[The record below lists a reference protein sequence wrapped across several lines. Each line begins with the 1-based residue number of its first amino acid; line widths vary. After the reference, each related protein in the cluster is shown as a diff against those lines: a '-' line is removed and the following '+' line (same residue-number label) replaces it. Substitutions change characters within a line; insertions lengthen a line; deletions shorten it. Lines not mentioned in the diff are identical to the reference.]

1 MSGWQWQ
8 QTMLRIKDPVASV
21 DYYTKNY
28 GMTLLAKLDFPQ
40 WEFALYFLAT
50 VRPHFLPHSAM
61 QVERSAVEL
70 ASARG
75 SRWQRAAA
83 LRLRVR

>member
-50 VRPHFLPHSAM
+50 VRPHFLPHSAIT
-61 QVERSAVEL
+61 RLSNL
-70 ASARG
+70 PPRRG
-75 SRWQRAAA
+75 SRWQRGAA
-83 LRLRVR
+83 LSGSGSAG